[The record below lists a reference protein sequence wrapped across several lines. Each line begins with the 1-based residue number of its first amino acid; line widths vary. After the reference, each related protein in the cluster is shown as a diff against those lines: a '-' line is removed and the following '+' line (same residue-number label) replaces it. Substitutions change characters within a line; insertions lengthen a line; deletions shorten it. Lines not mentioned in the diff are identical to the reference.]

1 MIFLFTPVDLETIN
15 FNKGIH
21 GYNCKEIEDFLE
33 KITDDYEF
41 LYRENRTLK
50 EEIEN
55 LQVKLGQYQKMEDS
69 LRNAV
74 ILAQKTG
81 EDLKTSAQTEADLII
96 REAVQQGEQIKMK
109 IRSEIQAELQNFAVL
124 KNQVELFKC
133 QFKSFLNGLLE
144 IADHQFDLNEIWE
157 DFHKSAAD
165 LKAQHSQTQN
175 LAESLYKSAAEN
187 TSAETAATSSEKI
200 VTKEEELTN
209 STNNESL
216 SEINRIK
223 SQWE

>member
-1 MIFLFTPVDLETIN
+1 MFTPVDLETIN